1 MSLSYFAT
9 CLMATINTGRDTSMM
24 KKGFGIVP
32 VNIDKDVLLLILI
45 LIIWFF
51 VAIILKIHPL
61 GIVVYSIL
69 LFPLFAVGL
78 FLSKRNAIVAG
89 IGFFIGFYIKQSL
102 CFNTF
107 SINDVLHFGFLF
119 NALSGISVTLFAC
132 IIGKKL
138 NIKQFSS
145 VWIGIIG
152 FVVIFVI
159 YYFMFS
165 CGMS

>member
-1 MSLSYFAT
+1 
-9 CLMATINTGRDTSMM
+9 MATINTGRDTSMM

-89 IGFFIGFYIKQSL
+89 TGFFIGFYIKQSL
-102 CFNTF
+102 CFNNF
-107 SINDVLHFGFLF
+107 SIDDTLHFAFFLF
-119 NALSGISVTLFAC
+119 LYALLSGSSVTLFAC

-145 VWIGIIG
+145 IWVGIIG
-152 FVVIFVI
+152 FVVMFVI
-159 YYFMFS
+159 YYFMFA